1 MAKQALLVEG
11 ASQQGAEP
19 FQVGPENLEVDCY
32 LFFPFLV
39 NGYLFFLFVILNTDI
54 LLLVLVFVMV
64 LVHILTTIIYSII
77 RALIFGIRYLVIP
90 PYLDSC

>member
-54 LLLVLVFVMV
+54 LLLVLVMV
-64 LVHILTTIIYSII
+64 LVRILTTIIYSII